1 MFLNNDSGYVD
12 GKAVMS
18 LRVSVIIPAYNSART
33 IERALRSVVEQ
44 TLQPHE
50 IILVDDGSSDDTVA
64 LVRRT
69 FPSVIII
76 AQANA
81 GASAAR
87 NRGVAEATGELIAF
101 LDSDDAWHLQKLQ
114 MQVGVFERSPQLNF
128 LSTQCEY
135 FTEQK
140 WLAEQPLK
148 LAHFDRVD
156 IKELDFYQVF
166 AHPFLATP
174 SVMMRKAFFDS
185 LAGFYQAL
193 ETAEDVDLWLR
204 AAYHGRYALVSA
216 PLTIVI
222 AQEESL
228 STRTLHSPY
237 GQHLVVLERFCR
249 GKQFSW
255 TFWCWI
261 LPKTKS
267 DIYCKWGSTLL
278 VIQRPVEAWYKLT
291 RSLLCMPTARGFF
304 LWLKA
309 LLQILAPKT

>member
-1 MFLNNDSGYVD
+1 
-12 GKAVMS
+12 MS
-18 LRVSVIIPAYNSART
+18 LTVSVIIPAYNSACT
-33 IERALRSVVEQ
+33 IERALQSVIGQ
-44 TLQPHE
+44 TLQPQE
-50 IILVDDGSSDDTVA
+50 IILIDDGSKDNTVA
-64 LVRRT
+64 LVRT
-69 FPSVIII
+69 QFPSVIILQ
-76 AQANA
+76 QANA

-87 NRGVAEATGELIAF
+87 NRGVAHASGELIAF
-101 LDSDDAWHLQKLQ
+101 LDSDDAWHPQKLQ

-140 WLAEQPLK
+140 WLSVQPLE
-148 LAHFDRVD
+148 LAVIERVD

-174 SVMMRKAFFDS
+174 SVMMRKVFFDA
-185 LAGFYQAL
+185 LAGFDQTL

-204 AAYHGRYALVSA
+204 AAYQGGYALVAA
-216 PLTIVI
+216 PLTLVI

-249 GKQFSW
+249 SKQFSW
-255 TFWCWI
+255 KFWCWI

-267 DIYCKWGSTLL
+267 EIYCKWGSTLL
-278 VIQRPVEAWYKLT
+278 VIHRPLEAWYKLT

-309 LLQILAPKT
+309 LARVLGSKAKG